1 MLYCYIVSFC
11 SSLAKLLRYTNNVHA
26 DVISFFS
33 KLPLVNTSVSEK
45 YPNYLLHFTDTTTA
59 TLPGYAIGI
68 ISAAAVLV
76 VIVIVVAVAFWAK
89 KRQSSAAMKKKKA
102 RRK

>member
-1 MLYCYIVSFC
+1 MYMPM
-11 SSLAKLLRYTNNVHA
+11 SLV
-26 DVISFFS
+26 FFS
-33 KLPLVNTSVSEK
+33 KLPLINTRVCVCVSER
-45 YPNYLLHFTDTTTA
+45 YPNYLLHFTDTTAA

-89 KRQSSAAMKKKKA
+89 KRQSSAAMKKKEASSK
-102 RRK
+102 